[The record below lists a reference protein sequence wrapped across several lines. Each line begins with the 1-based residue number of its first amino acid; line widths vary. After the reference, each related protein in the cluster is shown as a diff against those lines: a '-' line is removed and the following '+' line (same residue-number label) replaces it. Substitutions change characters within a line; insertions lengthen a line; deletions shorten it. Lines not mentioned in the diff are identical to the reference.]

1 MGISSVF
8 KSCFQKP
15 KPSTRKSGS
24 ATPLTLPTSTSAQPE
39 PEPARPLL
47 QGASSPLPAE
57 PESVSLPSLQEKI
70 WQQAYSNLRSEEPGL
85 VKAFEKIIL
94 SELQPGTNTATSTN
108 RIEVTSL
115 QMQQLIQIG
124 IDRTKKEISIKQGI
138 DDGLQAVNAIR
149 GIIDG
154 AFRAA
159 PEAAVI
165 WATVSLGI
173 DVLTNPVTEALKNRQ
188 GIQYVI
194 GRTQWYWSL
203 ADLLLDENKSDRA
216 TAVLRDRLEKNIIEL
231 FQKLLLYQIR
241 SICLYRRNQIVT
253 VLRDA
258 LLIDDWA
265 GKLADI
271 KEAENSVQ
279 SDMDQYNTQESQ
291 IKMNEL
297 NNTTA
302 ALQTSL
308 KSVYAEM
315 QSQAERREDDK
326 DKQCLADLY
335 VTDPRTDKKTIE
347 DKKGGLLKDSYKWI
361 LQHKDF
367 RNFKNNEESQILW
380 IKGNPGKGKTM
391 LLCGIIDELE
401 SDPSI
406 SPYYFFCQA
415 TGGDRLN
422 TATSVLRGLIYHLA
436 RCNPQLIKHVRTK
449 YDYIGEK
456 IFQNESAWHE
466 VCEIATTMLKD
477 PSLQKP
483 ILIVD
488 ALDECMVG
496 RDHLLDFIT
505 KPSPAK
511 WIVSSRNWVDIEG
524 SLSDTDQKVRI
535 HLELNQNSVSK
546 AVESYIETKV
556 DQLSKKKEYDQ
567 ATKEGVLKHLKEN
580 SGGTFLWVAL
590 VCEQLSKPD
599 VRQRHTLGKLA
610 SFPAG
615 LDSLYERMMEEIDQ
629 SEDQQLCRE
638 IIATALVV
646 YRPITLKELCAL
658 VKGLGKLADKEVKEV
673 ITSCSSLL
681 SLHHDVVSFVHQSA
695 KDYLLRKASGKI
707 LPRGVAHQ
715 HHMIFAPGHLIDEDS
730 TSDPDPLAAIRY
742 SCIFWIDHLHDLS
755 ATALSSENDRILV
768 FFEKKYLYWLEALSL
783 LHSIYTGVKGM
794 GRLETYL
801 QDKAS
806 KNLQDTVKDAR
817 RFLLSYTG
825 VIEIAPL
832 QVYAS
837 ALIFSPTNSLI
848 RRLFSHEEP
857 SWVEPKPRVEA
868 NWDACLQ
875 TLEGHSSAVDSVA
888 FSSDGRRLAS
898 GSWDKTVKI
907 WDATSGACLRTLEGH
922 SYGVTSVVF
931 SNDGQRLASGSYDKT
946 VKIWDATS
954 GACLQTLE
962 GHSSYVTSV
971 VFSNDGQRL
980 ASGSYDKTVKVWD
993 ATSLVFSNDGQRL
1006 ASGSWDKTV
1015 KVWDATSGAC
1025 LQTLEGHS
1033 YGVTS
1038 VVFSND
1044 GQRLASGSSDKTVKI
1059 WDATSGACLQT
1070 LEGHSDY
1077 VTSVV
1082 FSNDGQRLASGSR
1095 DGTVKI
1101 WDATSGACLQTLE
1114 GHSSYVTSVVFSN
1127 DGQRLAS
1134 GYWDKT
1140 VKVWDAT
1147 SGACLQTLE
1156 GHSNYVT
1163 SVVFSNDGQRLASG
1177 SWDKTVKIWDATSG
1191 ACLQTLEGHSYSVTS
1206 VVFSNDG
1213 QRLASGSSDMTVKIW
1228 DATSGACLQTLEG
1241 HSNGVTS
1248 VVFSNDGQRLASGS
1262 EDNTIKIW
1270 DATSGA
1276 CLRTLEGHSDYV
1288 KSVVFSNDRQRLASG
1303 SWDKTVKIWDAT
1315 SGACLQTLEGHSY
1328 GVTSVVFSNNGQRLA
1343 SGSSDNTVKIWDAAS
1358 GACLQTL
1365 EGHSNYVTSAV
1376 FSNDE
1381 KRLASKPP
1389 GDQPSLYPKLYNY
1402 TLSTD
1407 TAWIMQ
1413 HGQRKLWLPP
1423 PCRPTQFAASQTGV
1437 GFALSSN
1444 RIIVIGFRSSD

>member
-1 MGISSVF
+1 MHISAS
-8 KSCFQKP
+8 QP
-15 KPSTRKSGS
+15 KQRD
-24 ATPLTLPTSTSAQPE
+24 AM
-39 PEPARPLL
+39 LL
-47 QGASSPLPAE
+47 GASSPLPAE

-367 RNFKNNEESQILW
+367 LNFKNNEESQILW

-436 RCNPQLIKHVRTK
+436 RRNPQLIKHVRTK

-466 VCEIATTMLKD
+466 VCEIATAMLED
-477 PSLQKP
+477 SSLQKP

-524 SLSDTDQKVRI
+524 SLSDTDQK
-535 HLELNQNSVSK
+535 
-546 AVESYIETKV
+546 
-556 DQLSKKKEYDQ
+556 
-567 ATKEGVLKHLKEN
+567 
-580 SGGTFLWVAL
+580 
-590 VCEQLSKPD
+590 
-599 VRQRHTLGKLA
+599 
-610 SFPAG
+610 
-615 LDSLYERMMEEIDQ
+615 
-629 SEDQQLCRE
+629 
-638 IIATALVV
+638 
-646 YRPITLKELCAL
+646 
-658 VKGLGKLADKEVKEV
+658 
-673 ITSCSSLL
+673 
-681 SLHHDVVSFVHQSA
+681 
-695 KDYLLRKASGKI
+695 
-707 LPRGVAHQ
+707 
-715 HHMIFAPGHLIDEDS
+715 
-730 TSDPDPLAAIRY
+730 
-742 SCIFWIDHLHDLS
+742 
-755 ATALSSENDRILV
+755 
-768 FFEKKYLYWLEALSL
+768 
-783 LHSIYTGVKGM
+783 
-794 GRLETYL
+794 
-801 QDKAS
+801 
-806 KNLQDTVKDAR
+806 
-817 RFLLSYTG
+817 
-825 VIEIAPL
+825 
-832 QVYAS
+832 
-837 ALIFSPTNSLI
+837 
-848 RRLFSHEEP
+848 
-857 SWVEPKPRVEA
+857 
-868 NWDACLQ
+868 
-875 TLEGHSSAVDSVA
+875 TLEGHSSVTSVV
-888 FSSDGRRLAS
+888 FSNDGQRLAS
-898 GSWDKTVKI
+898 GSRDDTVKI
-907 WDATSGACLRTLEGH
+907 WDATSGACLQTLEGHSKTVTSVVFSNNGQRLASGSSDNTVKIWDATSGACLQTLEGHSDYVTSVAFSNDGQRLASGSYDNTIKIWDATSGECLQTLEGH

-931 SNDGQRLASGSYDKT
+931 SNDGQRLSSGSED
-946 VKIWDATS
+946 
-954 GACLQTLE
+954 
-962 GHSSYVTSV
+962 
-971 VFSNDGQRL
+971 N
-980 ASGSYDKTVKVWD
+980 
-993 ATSLVFSNDGQRL
+993 
-1006 ASGSWDKTV
+1006 TV

-1044 GQRLASGSSDKTVKI
+1044 GQRLASGS
-1059 WDATSGACLQT
+1059 W
-1070 LEGHSDY
+1070 
-1077 VTSVV
+1077 
-1082 FSNDGQRLASGSR
+1082 
-1095 DGTVKI
+1095 
-1101 WDATSGACLQTLE
+1101 
-1114 GHSSYVTSVVFSN
+1114 
-1127 DGQRLAS
+1127 
-1134 GYWDKT
+1134 
-1140 VKVWDAT
+1140 
-1147 SGACLQTLE
+1147 
-1156 GHSNYVT
+1156 
-1163 SVVFSNDGQRLASG
+1163 
-1177 SWDKTVKIWDATSG
+1177 
-1191 ACLQTLEGHSYSVTS
+1191 
-1206 VVFSNDG
+1206 
-1213 QRLASGSSDMTVKIW
+1213 
-1228 DATSGACLQTLEG
+1228 
-1241 HSNGVTS
+1241 
-1248 VVFSNDGQRLASGS
+1248 
-1262 EDNTIKIW
+1262 DNTAKIW

-1288 KSVVFSNDRQRLASG
+1288 
-1303 SWDKTVKIWDAT
+1303 
-1315 SGACLQTLEGHSY
+1315 
-1328 GVTSVVFSNNGQRLA
+1328 
-1343 SGSSDNTVKIWDAAS
+1343 
-1358 GACLQTL
+1358 
-1365 EGHSNYVTSAV
+1365 TSAI

-1423 PCRPTQFAASQTGV
+1423 PCRPTTFVASQTGV
-1437 GFALSSN
+1437 GLVLSFK
-1444 RIIVIGFRSSD
+1444 RIIVIGFRSLD